1 MSSSIPTLQT
11 FAIWVFF
18 AGACVGSFLNVCIFR
33 IPEGKSVVS
42 PGSHC
47 PNCKNAIP
55 FYLNIPILSFLI
67 LRGRCRHCGQAISFR
82 YPMVEFLT
90 ATLTLG
96 LFYKFGP
103 TASFVF
109 WFIFSSTLV
118 TITFIDIDHQIIPDR
133 ISLPGIILCS
143 LSFLLLP
150 EMTFQKALLGVLFG
164 GGIPWALAAGY
175 YWIRGQQGLGGG
187 DIKLLA
193 MIGAATGPSGVLFTL
208 FVASIT
214 GTVFG
219 LASAVGH
226 KEKSQLKIPFGPF
239 LSFGALLYLFFGQ
252 KIILWYF
259 NFIG

>member
-1 MSSSIPTLQT
+1 
-11 FAIWVFF
+11 
-18 AGACVGSFLNVCIFR
+18 
-33 IPEGKSVVS
+33 
-42 PGSHC
+42 
-47 PNCKNAIP
+47 
-55 FYLNIPILSFLI
+55 
-67 LRGRCRHCGQAISFR
+67 
-82 YPMVEFLT
+82 MVEFLT

-103 TASFVF
+103 TISFLF
-109 WFIFSSTLV
+109 WFIFSSALV

-150 EMTFQKALLGVLFG
+150 EMTFQKTLFGVLCG

-175 YWIRGQQGLGGG
+175 YWLRGQQGLGGG

-226 KEKSQLKIPFGPF
+226 KEKSRVKIPFGPF
-239 LSFGALLYLFFGQ
+239 LSFGVLLYLFFGQ
-252 KIILWYF
+252 ELILWYF
-259 NFIG
+259 HFIG